1 MVKKDTEKLIQELKN
16 CEDFKK
22 FCEVHNDS
30 IGNKNLSNYLSELL
44 SQKGIKKAD
53 VIKASELNEVYAYQ
67 IFSGVRVPERK
78 KLLAIAVGMKLSL
91 EETQELL
98 KSAGYAQLYVKNE
111 FDCAVIYGICKHLT
125 VIQIN
130 SILFENNL
138 ETLG

>member
-1 MVKKDTEKLIQELKN
+1 MVKKDTDKLLEELKS

-22 FCEVHNDS
+22 FYEAHNDS
-30 IGNKNLSNYLSELL
+30 IERKNLSDYLNELL
-44 SQKGIKKAD
+44 TKKDLKKSD

-67 IFSGVRVPERK
+67 IFSGLRVPERK